1 MFTLN
6 AHNCDFGPS
15 IYRFSLL
22 AVFFIKQTNK
32 TSEIHPLLLE
42 IIIYTHTWIK
52 LKDLFTELWINHS
65 NHIIVYYTPVIMV
78 TIIYFFNTM
87 GGGRI
92 YELGI
97 II

>member
-1 MFTLN
+1 MDQ
-6 AHNCDFGPS
+6 AH
-15 IYRFSLL
+15 
-22 AVFFIKQTNK
+22 
-32 TSEIHPLLLE
+32 
-42 IIIYTHTWIK
+42 
-52 LKDLFTELWINHS
+52 KDLFTELWINHS

-87 GGGRI
+87 GGERI